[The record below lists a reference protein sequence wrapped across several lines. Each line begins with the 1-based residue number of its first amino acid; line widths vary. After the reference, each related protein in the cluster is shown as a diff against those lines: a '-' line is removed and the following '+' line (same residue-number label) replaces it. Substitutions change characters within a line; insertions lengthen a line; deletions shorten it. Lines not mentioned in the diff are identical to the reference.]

1 MTTWTIQVI
10 TPASLPPRLNTFRAH
25 YTNFYDAQDLQ
36 EEEGHQAKTQMDG
49 QEEAHPEAAHQEEDP
64 LEAQDMEQI

>member
-1 MTTWTIQVI
+1 MTTWTIQMI
-10 TPASLPPRLNTFRAH
+10 TPASLPPCLNAFWAH

-36 EEEGHQAKTQMDG
+36 EEEGHQAMTQMDG
-49 QEEAHPEAAHQEEDP
+49 QEEAYPEVAHQEEDP